1 MAKDVSDI
9 YIKGVKDPLF
19 KENVLETNTYID
31 TVISKIYMI
40 LMTNKGDVLGDP
52 NFGADIPTYLWKTRF
67 PASTLQENI
76 IEQFETYIPELST
89 SDYTINIYILPGTAQ
104 DIGVIQID
112 LGLTSVN
119 VLYK

>member
-1 MAKDVSDI
+1 MAKDISDI

-67 PASTLQENI
+67 PASTLQQNI
-76 IEQFETYIPELST
+76 IEQFETYIPELSS